1 MHTKQCLA
9 VITCQK
15 GHKWP
20 KETKPVIIT
29 TVARAKVEKKKKLS
43 ETSPS
48 KFGIL
53 RKHARLSY
61 KTLSTH
67 PTRLCRST
75 SATLEGAVRPSV
87 FESRRIKPHK
97 LFRCLC
103 KCASHRKK
111 RKGSFVST
119 AYQGLVARFITTGD
133 VTRTL

>member
-75 SATLEGAVRPSV
+75 RATLEGAVRPS
-87 FESRRIKPHK
+87 E
-97 LFRCLC
+97 L
-103 KCASHRKK
+103 SHINCSDVYVNVPNTGN
-111 RKGSFVST
+111 KGSFVST
-119 AYQGLVARFITTGD
+119 AYQGLVGKFITTGD
-133 VTRTL
+133 VTRTTL